1 MTYDHIFNSNEQYYA
16 HSEETQ
22 MISLDSKALQSNGNI
37 DISVLSIPRS
47 RILIESQKKN
57 LNIYLKQYIRKN
69 NKNNEPKQT
78 NKQSIN
84 NKRKS

>member
-1 MTYDHIFNSNEQYYA
+1 MWFLTSTAMTYDHIFNSNEQYYA

-47 RILIESQKKN
+47 RILIES
-57 LNIYLKQYIRKN
+57 
-69 NKNNEPKQT
+69 
-78 NKQSIN
+78 
-84 NKRKS
+84 

>member
-1 MTYDHIFNSNEQYYA
+1 MNKYYA

-47 RILIESQKKN
+47 RILIES
-57 LNIYLKQYIRKN
+57 
-69 NKNNEPKQT
+69 
-78 NKQSIN
+78 
-84 NKRKS
+84 